1 MEHKHCVLIVKCFEG
16 ILRLGA
22 LRYPQ
27 VSNQAVRSHR
37 NLKCS
42 VSSVRLNVEPSSTA
56 LFFFYRLLKMEL
68 I

>member
-37 NLKCS
+37 SLKCS
-42 VSSVRLNVEPSSTA
+42 VSSMLLNEEPSSTP
-56 LFFFYRLLKMEL
+56 FFFYGLLKMEL